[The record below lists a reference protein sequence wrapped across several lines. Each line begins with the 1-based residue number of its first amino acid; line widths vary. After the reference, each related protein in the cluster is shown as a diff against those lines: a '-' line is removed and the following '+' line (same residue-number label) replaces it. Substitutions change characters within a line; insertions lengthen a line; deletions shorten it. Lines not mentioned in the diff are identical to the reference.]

1 MKLPKTVY
9 RQIKDLIET
18 SKSELE
24 AAIALHAAGANF
36 QLVEHKLN
44 NASILEDLAY
54 VLLKELASTKRVLKK
69 QYGLD
74 RRLH

>member
-1 MKLPKTVY
+1 MKLPKHVY

-24 AAIALHAAGANF
+24 SAIALHEVGANF

-44 NASILEDLAY
+44 NAIILEDLAY
-54 VLLKELASTKRVLKK
+54 VLLKEAASTKRVFRKH
-69 QYGLD
+69 GLD